1 MEWVAL
7 GALAVAVIAVTALV
21 ATGRLDLT
29 PLSDPVSTI
38 PPLEMPDHP
47 TSADVDPI
55 RLGTA
60 LYGYSVDEVDAALD
74 ARRDR
79 LAAQERELS
88 ENALAPTSAPT
99 PTAAPAAVHRE
110 GHVHPDA

>member
-21 ATGRLDLT
+21 ATGRLDLA
-29 PLSDPVSTI
+29 PLSDPVSTL
-38 PPLEMPDHP
+38 PPLELPERP
-47 TSADVDPI
+47 TSADVDPL

-60 LYGYSVDEVDAALD
+60 LYGYAPDEVDAALD

-79 LAAQERELS
+79 LAEQERELS
-88 ENALAPTSAPT
+88 APST
-99 PTAAPAAVHRE
+99 PSHRE

>member
-7 GALAVAVIAVTALV
+7 AVLAVAVIAVTVLV
-21 ATGRLDLT
+21 ATGRLELT
-29 PLSDPVSTI
+29 PLSDPVSTL
-38 PPLEMPDHP
+38 PPFELPDHP

-55 RLGTA
+55 RVGTT
-60 LYGYSVDEVDAALD
+60 LYGYAPAEVDAALD

-79 LAAQERELS
+79 LAEQERELS
-88 ENALAPTSAPT
+88 EQAH
-99 PTAAPAAVHRE
+99 APAPRE

>member
-7 GALAVAVIAVTALV
+7 GALVVAVTAVTALA

-29 PLSDPVSTI
+29 PMSDPVSSR
-38 PPLEMPDHP
+38 PPLEMPERP
-47 TSADVDPI
+47 TSADVDPL
-55 RLGTA
+55 RLDST
-60 LYGYSVDEVDAALD
+60 LYGYAPPEVDAALD

-79 LAAQERELS
+79 LAEQERELS
-88 ENALAPTSAPT
+88 ARESSA
-99 PTAAPAAVHRE
+99 HRE

>member
-21 ATGRLDLT
+21 ATGRLELT
-29 PLSDPVSTI
+29 PMSDPVSSV
-38 PPLEMPDHP
+38 PPLEMPERP
-47 TSADVDPI
+47 TSADVDPL
-55 RLGTA
+55 RVGTTI
-60 LYGYSVDEVDAALD
+60 YGYAPDEVDAALD

-79 LAAQERELS
+79 LAEQERELS
-88 ENALAPTSAPT
+88 LRGPAPSTG
-99 PTAAPAAVHRE
+99 E

>member
-21 ATGRLDLT
+21 ATGRLDLA
-29 PLSDPVSTI
+29 PLSDPVSTL
-38 PPLEMPDHP
+38 PPLELPERP
-47 TSADVDPI
+47 TSADVDPL
-55 RLGTA
+55 RLGTT
-60 LYGYSVDEVDAALD
+60 LYGYAPAEVDAALD

-79 LAAQERELS
+79 LAEQERELS
-88 ENALAPTSAPT
+88 APST
-99 PTAAPAAVHRE
+99 PSHRE